1 MPPQAVGLVG
11 FKATGVAAGT
21 MAAGWQAS
29 IGKDWSVVSI
39 WALPVTGGVCT

>member
-1 MPPQAVGLVG
+1 MPPQAVALVG

-29 IGKDWSVVSI
+29 IGKD
-39 WALPVTGGVCT
+39 